1 MTTTVDTTSLS
12 RALSP
17 SQLDGKLAAYLAASG
32 VVGTFLATEANAA
45 VVANNSVQPFGIN
58 GEINIDFNKDGQTDF
73 QIEQNRVNLNGN
85 NLDFLQIDKN
95 DVNNAANPL
104 PVDGTVSFPT
114 NGTAPNNTADSA
126 YVTAGKSN
134 PADLGLYPSAL
145 TKGTSIG
152 SASFFDFQEGDNF
165 NGTGKYIRTNR
176 LIDEDA
182 GKIDTNAGFS
192 VVSPLPGSP
201 NFLGLG
207 GAVRYLGVKVDFN
220 GTGAI
225 NYGWIGIQI
234 TNEADA
240 TGNVVGWGYQTT
252 AGQAIAA
259 GAPEPSSIL
268 MSAIGGGFLTG
279 GLLMRKLFA
288 YLKG

>member
-1 MTTTVDTTSLS
+1 MKTTATSLTFANVES
-12 RALSP
+12 S
-17 SQLDGKLAAYLAASG
+17 SQLEGRLAAYLAASG

-45 VVANNSVQPFGIN
+45 VVVNNSVQPFGIN
-58 GEINIDFNKDGQTDF
+58 QGVNIDFNSDGQTDYRIF
-73 QIEQNRVNLNGN
+73 QNRVNLNGN

-95 DVNNAANPL
+95 DVNDAANPL
-104 PVDGTVSFPT
+104 PINVFATFPT
-114 NGTAPNNTADSA
+114 GATSPNNTADA
-126 YVTAGKSN
+126 KYVTSG
-134 PADLGLYPSAL
+134 PGLGLYPSAL
-145 TKGTSIG
+145 TQGTSIG
-152 SASFFDFQEGDNF
+152 PSSFFDFQEVDNF
-165 NGTGKYIRTNR
+165 NGTGKYLRANR

-182 GKIDTNAGFS
+182 GQIDANAGFPI
-192 VVSPLPGSP
+192 VNPLPGSP

-207 GAVRYLGVKVDFN
+207 GAVRYLGVQTDFN

-252 AGQAIAA
+252 AGQAIEA

-268 MSAIGGGFLTG
+268 MGAIGGAFLTG
-279 GLLMRKLFA
+279 GLLVRKLFT